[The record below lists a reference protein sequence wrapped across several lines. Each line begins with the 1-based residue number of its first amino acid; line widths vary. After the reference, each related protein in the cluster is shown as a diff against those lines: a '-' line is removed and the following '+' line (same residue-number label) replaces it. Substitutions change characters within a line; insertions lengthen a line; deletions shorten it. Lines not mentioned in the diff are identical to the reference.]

1 MFFYEIG
8 PMLNKF
14 TDVWSVEDGNIWNN
28 INVNF
33 SICMVRNDK
42 NLKQK
47 KRLVKANHKSDKI
60 FLAPGT
66 MTLQPDQLSNYSQ
79 WTLVWYVY

>member
-1 MFFYEIG
+1 MYDLLKIYQI
-8 PMLNKF
+8 L
-14 TDVWSVEDGNIWNN
+14 
-28 INVNF
+28 NVNENF
-33 SICMVRNDK
+33 FISMAKNDK

-47 KRLVKANHKSDKI
+47 KTLVKVNHKSDKI

-79 WTLVWYVY
+79 